1 MLFPGVRMTVFLGC
15 FLFYF
20 LARMS
25 TYVGDT
31 CYVMMGEIIF
41 NCLVDMQVFIL
52 IFMQDVGV
60 LV

>member
-1 MLFPGVRMTVFLGC
+1 MSVFLGC

-52 IFMQDVGV
+52 IFMQDVRV